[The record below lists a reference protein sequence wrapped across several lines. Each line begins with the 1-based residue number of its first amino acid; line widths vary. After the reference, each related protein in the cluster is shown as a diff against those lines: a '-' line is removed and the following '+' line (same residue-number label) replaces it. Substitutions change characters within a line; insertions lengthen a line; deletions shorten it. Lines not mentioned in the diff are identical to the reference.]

1 MIKIFLTKEI
11 LNCHFVLTGP
21 IRRSVMFYISH
32 PTLNSPEISA
42 LNPTNGL
49 CILNFLVKI

>member
-32 PTLNSPEISA
+32 PTLNSPKIRA
-42 LNPTNGL
+42 LNPTNT
-49 CILNFLVKI
+49 VS